1 MPGDVELPQ
10 PPQKPTAK
18 IDPHQFPT
26 INHSITTG
34 GGVLK
39 DPLRARAS
47 VKINQVLE
55 DVQHLANSTGQE
67 LCFSFNGQIVTL
79 NKYMEPSFEKPDPD
93 NPIQK
98 LIKQKAEELRKKGV
112 RALRPDE
119 IKAFQK
125 ELKK

>member
-1 MPGDVELPQ
+1 MPENVDLPQ
-10 PPQKPTAK
+10 PPQKPKAK
-18 IDPHQFPT
+18 IDLHQFST
-26 INHSITTG
+26 VNHTITTG
-34 GGVLK
+34 GGILK
-39 DPLRARAS
+39 DPLRAKAS
-47 VKINQVLE
+47 VEIDQVLE

-79 NKYMEPSFEKPDPD
+79 NQYMEPSFEKPDPD
-93 NPIQK
+93 NSIQK
-98 LIKQKAEELRKKGV
+98 LIKQKAEELRKKGI

>member
-1 MPGDVELPQ
+1 MPENVDLPQ
-10 PPQKPTAK
+10 PPQKPKAK
-18 IDPHQFPT
+18 IDLHQFST
-26 INHSITTG
+26 VNHTITTG
-34 GGVLK
+34 GGILK
-39 DPLRARAS
+39 DPLRAKAS
-47 VKINQVLE
+47 VEIDQVLE

-79 NKYMEPSFEKPDPD
+79 NQYMEPSFEKPDPD
-93 NPIQK
+93 NSIQK
-98 LIKQKAEELRKKGV
+98 LRKKGI

>member
-1 MPGDVELPQ
+1 MPENVDLPQ
-10 PPQKPTAK
+10 PPQKAK

-34 GGVLK
+34 GGILK

-47 VKINQVLE
+47 VEIDQVLE

-79 NKYMEPSFEKPDPD
+79 NQYMEPSFEKPDPD
-93 NPIQK
+93 NSIQK
-98 LIKQKAEELRKKGV
+98 LIKQKAEELRK
-112 RALRPDE
+112 
-119 IKAFQK
+119 
-125 ELKK
+125 